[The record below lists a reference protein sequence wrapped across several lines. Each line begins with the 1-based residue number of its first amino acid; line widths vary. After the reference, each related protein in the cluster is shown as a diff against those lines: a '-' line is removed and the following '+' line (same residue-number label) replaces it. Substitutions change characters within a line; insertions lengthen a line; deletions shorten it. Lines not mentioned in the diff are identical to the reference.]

1 MAVPETPRAVGIVG
15 WFSIILAVLFTL
27 AGATSLGRIRQA
39 EVVAPG
45 LIVRPAVSLV
55 FGLAML
61 AAAVQFLRWRE
72 GGRKALVGVY
82 WFGVA
87 YVVFFAAWGI
97 ALDAPEVARGQRSTY
112 ILAVSLL
119 VMFAAVQLVVIG
131 LLLAAL
137 RSREVRQAMRS

>member
-1 MAVPETPRAVGIVG
+1 MAVPEAPRAVGIVG

-39 EVVAPG
+39 GPAAPG
-45 LIVRPAVSLV
+45 LMVRPVVSLV

-61 AAAVQFLRWRE
+61 AAAVQFLRRRE

-97 ALDAPEVARGQRSTY
+97 VIDVPVVASGQRSTY